1 MIRVKKDFYPH
12 SKIKLNQNDTFK
24 LPYVLIFFCSLTTLF
39 IIYIGY
45 VRYNSEIHSNNAI
58 KLKQKGNWNYVVKA
72 IDKAYSKMF
81 YEIDNTSTPLL
92 WYRGVAYFST
102 KNYEQQDPR
111 NYSYDDPVQSQLN
124 ELDNML
130 DDDSQ
135 WD

>member
-1 MIRVKKDFYPH
+1 MKKILISFLISLFFNTYAL
-12 SKIKLNQNDTFK
+12 SIEKI
-24 LPYVLIFFCSLTTLF
+24 YYCIE
-39 IIYIGY
+39 IGATGF
-45 VRYNSEIHSNNAI
+45 NI
-58 KLKQKGNWNYVVKA
+58 
-72 IDKAYSKMF
+72 
-81 YEIDNTSTPLL
+81 
-92 WYRGVAYFST
+92 T